1 MRICLSLI
9 VAAFI
14 FAFCTAASAAPIA
27 RAYVTLVCKA
37 EDTALTIANM
47 DQNDTDAA
55 VMMVNQFIEAGGC
68 LYDQRGA
75 WAMLADKIYEYD
87 DAAGK
92 PSGVW
97 RLHGFDGWVIIWD
110 KAVRYIGKES

>member
-1 MRICLSLI
+1 MRICLI

-27 RAYVTLVCKA
+27 RAYVVLVCKT
-37 EDTALTIANM
+37 EDTALTIADM
-47 DQNDTDAA
+47 DQKDTDAA
-55 VMMVNQFIEAGGC
+55 VMMAYQFSQKGGC
-68 LYDQRGA
+68 LYRPQGA
-75 WAMLADKIYEYD
+75 WAMLAEKIYEYN
-87 DAAGK
+87 DAQGK

-97 RLHGFDGWVIIWD
+97 KVHGLEGWVIIWD